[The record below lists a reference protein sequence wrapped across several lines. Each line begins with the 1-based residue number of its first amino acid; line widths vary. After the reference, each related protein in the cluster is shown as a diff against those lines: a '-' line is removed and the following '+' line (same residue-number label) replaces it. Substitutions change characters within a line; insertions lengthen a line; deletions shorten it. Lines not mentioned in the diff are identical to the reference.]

1 MNQQQAHEVVNDA
14 AYDVDSNNQLN
25 RKIGIAARLA
35 NNFSFVDL
43 NVLPQE
49 QREAIEASAR
59 HLKEASEMRQKEQP
73 DV

>member
-1 MNQQQAHEVVNDA
+1 MNQQQAHEAVNDA

-43 NVLPQE
+43 NVLPEE
-49 QREAIEASAR
+49 QR
-59 HLKEASEMRQKEQP
+59 
-73 DV
+73 